1 MGIIVAETY
10 QLAITATSKV
20 KVQYRDISVPLTSM
34 REVIDSK
41 DPNRIQVFIPPAIDK
56 VDKSHATQVI
66 KGSYES
72 SMQYHFTM
80 ETQQCVCVPKEDGL
94 DVFSATQY
102 LAFVQNAI
110 SQSLNIQANR

>member
-10 QLAITATSKV
+10 QLAVSATAKV
-20 KVQYRDISVPLTSM
+20 KVQYNDISVPLTSM

-41 DPNRIQVFIPPAIDK
+41 DQNRIKVYTPPAIEK

-66 KGSYES
+66 KSSYECG
-72 SMQYHFTM
+72 MQYHFTM
-80 ETQQCVCVPKEDGL
+80 ETQQCVCVPKEDSL
-94 DVFSATQY
+94 EVFSSTQD
-102 LAFVQNAI
+102 LSFVQNAI